1 MDTAGEASLHQ
12 RRWRWS
18 FFLLL
23 WTLIGVLVVGSVV
36 VQQTTDDVEIPW
48 AEVWSSFFG
57 WYVWGLLFALIWWL
71 NQRLPFDRRHWPQW
85 LLRNLG
91 LGFVVSLLYVALTL
105 MNDEILAGSFTGP
118 SLGRAWELL
127 LGGLQYY
134 LLVYFAIVAVIHA
147 ISFYDKLRERELAAS
162 RLEGQLAQA
171 KLQMLKMQLH
181 PHFLFNTLNAVSA
194 LMHRDVD
201 AADRMITRLSDFLR
215 MSLEKDDRHQVRLES
230 ELEFLHRYLSIE
242 KIRFRDRLKVDVE
255 VEPECLAAQVPRLI
269 LQPLVENAVRHGI
282 AMRSA
287 AGQLAIQATKD
298 GDRLRLVVADD
309 GPGLPRSYELRP
321 GVGLANTRSRLE
333 EIYGEDFSFELKNAD
348 PSGFEA
354 HIEIPFER
362 EPRIGN

>member
-1 MDTAGEASLHQ
+1 MDTAGEGPLRP

-23 WTLIGVLVVGSVV
+23 WTLIGVLVVGPVV
-36 VQQTTDDVEIPW
+36 VQQSTNEVEISW
-48 AEVWSSFFG
+48 AEVWSKFFG
-57 WYVWGLLFALIWWL
+57 WYVWGLLFPLIWWL
-71 NQRLPFDRRHWPQW
+71 NQRLPFDRRRWPLW

-91 LGFVVSLLYVALTL
+91 LGLVVSLLYAALTL
-105 MNDEILAGSFTGP
+105 ANEELLAGRLTVPALVRSWKLF
-118 SLGRAWELL
+118 
-127 LGGLQYY
+127 LGGLRYY
-134 LLVYFAIVAVIHA
+134 LLVYFAMVAVIHA

-181 PHFLFNTLNAVSA
+181 PHFLFNTLNAVSS

-201 AADRMITRLSDFLR
+201 AADRMITQLSDFLR

-230 ELEFLHRYLSIE
+230 ELEFLDRYLSIE
-242 KIRFRDRLKVDVE
+242 QIRFRDRLKVDLD
-255 VEPECLAAQVPRLI
+255 VEPECLAALVPRLI
-269 LQPLVENAVRHGI
+269 LQPLVENAIRHGI

-287 AGQLAIQATKD
+287 AGRLAIQAAKRR
-298 GDRLRLVVADD
+298 GRLRLVVADD
-309 GPGLPRSYELRP
+309 GPGLPKGYELRP

-333 EIYGEDFSFELKNAD
+333 EIYGDDFSFELQDAD
-348 PSGFEA
+348 PMGFEA

-362 EPRIGN
+362 EPRV